1 MKAYLRILCFLMSGA
16 LLFTMLTACGG
27 GVTEAPTE
35 EPTEAPTGTTPV
47 TDPSEETQPPVDEP
61 EVDLPV
67 FQTGELTLTSPAD
80 LFPDFKEEESFAHQ
94 PAERIEIYG
103 EAEQFKESTM
113 PYAHILAEEF
123 GGGRIIHTPC
133 EYPAKGWDHT

>member
-27 GVTEAPTE
+27 GVTEVPTE

-47 TDPSEETQPPVDEP
+47 TDPSEETQSPVDEP

-67 FQTGELTLTSPAD
+67 FQTGELTLSSPAD

-94 PAERIEIYG
+94 PA
-103 EAEQFKESTM
+103 
-113 PYAHILAEEF
+113 
-123 GGGRIIHTPC
+123 
-133 EYPAKGWDHT
+133 